1 MHRILATIALCGS
14 AYAQYGTTPKPKPT
28 DYPVQVR
35 AGDLTIAAEYLLHS
49 LPTPNESFVVPGY
62 LVIEIAVYSSRPQP
76 FEISS
81 AMFTLRVNRKK
92 DELRAQAPEMV
103 AASLKYSDWN
113 SPRSLQVGAGPV
125 IFGGPRTTERF
136 PGDRRPAQDRLPQ
149 PPGAPAGVPGGVE
162 RPEPKTAAEAVV
174 ETAFADGKA
183 TGPVS
188 GYLYFEFKGKPKSIK
203 SLELI
208 YRHGDEQ
215 TPIQL
220 F

>member
-1 MHRILATIALCGS
+1 MLALCGS
-14 AYAQYGTTPKPKPT
+14 AYAQYGTTPKPKPA
-28 DYPVQVR
+28 DYPVQAR

-49 LPTPNESFVVPGY
+49 LPTPNQSFVVPEH
-62 LVIEIAVYSSRPQP
+62 LVIEIAVYPSRPQP

-81 AMFTLRVNRKK
+81 GMFTLRVNGKK
-92 DELRAQAPEMV
+92 DELHAQAPEMV

-113 SPRSLQVGAGPV
+113 SRRNLQVGAGPV
-125 IFGGPRTTERF
+125 IFGGPQATERF
-136 PGDRRPAQDRLPQ
+136 PGDRRPTENRLPQ
-149 PPGAPAGVPGGVE
+149 PPKAPTETPGGVE
-162 RPEPKTAAEAVV
+162 RPEPETAAEAVV
-174 ETAFADGKA
+174 ESAFPDGKA

-188 GYLYFEFKGKPKSIK
+188 GYLYFEFKKKPKSIK

-208 YRHGDEQ
+208 YHHGQEH